1 MLDSESEALLFSIN
15 GWLTSFSEDAMVD
28 DGEFESAKKK
38 KWSYGNLVIEWW
50 MYGLYIYEKTWI
62 ENLGLLI

>member
-38 KWSYGNLVIEWW
+38 KVKLWEFGYRMVNVWFV
-50 MYGLYIYEKTWI
+50 YI
-62 ENLGLLI
+62 